1 MKWISVFYLLIN
13 LNLSFAQQLQYSLEI
28 EEGSIL
34 YTDELQN
41 LYVNTDNVIRKYLP
55 DGLLQYEIAPKGYGQ
70 LTYMDVTDPLRPLLY
85 YRDQGL
91 MVVLDNT
98 LSEQGRPIDLFRID
112 IGQPWFVSQSADN
125 HYWIY
130 DLDNFELLRLDRN
143 MQVISRSGNLYQV
156 CGQKVI
162 PSWMLEKNSKL
173 YVAYP
178 EKGVYV
184 FDLFGTLVEIFPLE
198 GVQRFQVIGRE
209 LVIFNNNQIKR
220 FLHPLVEST
229 DTFKINED
237 VKLML
242 VGKDLQF
249 LLKESRV
256 DVYRM

>member
-1 MKWISVFYLLIN
+1 M
-13 LNLSFAQQLQYSLEI
+13 
-28 EEGSIL
+28 
-34 YTDELQN
+34 
-41 LYVNTDNVIRKYLP
+41 
-55 DGLLQYEIAPKGYGQ
+55 
-70 LTYMDVTDPLRPLLY
+70 
-85 YRDQGL
+85 
-91 MVVLDNT
+91 
-98 LSEQGRPIDLFRID
+98 
-112 IGQPWFVSQSADN
+112 
-125 HYWIY
+125 
-130 DLDNFELLRLDRN
+130 RLDRN